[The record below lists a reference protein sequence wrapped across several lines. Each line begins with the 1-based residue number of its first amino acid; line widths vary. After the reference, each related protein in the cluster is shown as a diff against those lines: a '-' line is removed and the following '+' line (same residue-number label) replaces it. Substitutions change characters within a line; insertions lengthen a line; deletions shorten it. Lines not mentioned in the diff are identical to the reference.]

1 MRTACTARQKGISMI
16 ELLVALAIS
25 SFLLLGISQ
34 IYLDNQRNHLFQ
46 QSQSTNSEASRFV
59 TLVLNDLLGKAAYR
73 RAPDQG
79 FDDAF
84 PAKTAKGACKAF
96 TKGSAVTAT
105 STGLGLCLRYQPMV
119 SGEMDCQG
127 DATPSF
133 DDSKPFQPAPTA
145 SLVTVALTYTPGND
159 LHEGTLTCKNIDG
172 SSAPSELLAGIA
184 DFRIEYGIGTKAMHE
199 KKLVDGSE
207 RFVEAGSWTSN
218 EDTGPIRA
226 VRYSI
231 LLASRTQQREGESAV
246 FSSWLEKSD
255 AAAKA
260 RLEAGDQNRIYQIAS
275 STQTLRNLMP

>member
-1 MRTACTARQKGISMI
+1 MI

-246 FSSWLEKSD
+246 LSSWLEKAD
-255 AAAKA
+255 ATAKA